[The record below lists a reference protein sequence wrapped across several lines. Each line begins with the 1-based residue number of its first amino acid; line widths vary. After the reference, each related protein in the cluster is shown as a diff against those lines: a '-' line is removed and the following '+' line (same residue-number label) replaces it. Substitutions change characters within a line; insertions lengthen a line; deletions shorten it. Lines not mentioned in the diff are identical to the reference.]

1 MTKSMAIMLVAAVI
15 IMFVILLIVFP
26 VRRRLLP
33 LIFVLI
39 GMIWTFGFMG
49 WLGIDLTMATMATL
63 PILIGL
69 GTDFGVQFLNRYEE
83 EYKNNGQNTTQAIT
97 TTAGHS
103 GMAVGIASIVMIL
116 SFLTMLISKAPM
128 LQYFGIT
135 LAIGVL
141 MCYIVEFAL
150 TFATVAL
157 LDQRQNFKQTAKL
170 NTNNSWL
177 NNTLAN
183 YAKWV
188 MKHAGV
194 ITVIGVLIGGIGFFF
209 ESHISIETNL
219 IKMIPQDLPALK
231 ANKRVIKEVGS
242 TTNFTYLVKSDDVR
256 SKDNLEAVNEFGKQV
271 QSKYGSKDI
280 LDVSSLPQTLGT
292 ATLTENQAK
301 LNASISQMPTIIRQ
315 NLISKNHQYAT
326 VTFKINPR
334 LNSDQSLK
342 LMNKITK
349 DAKNVSGDV
358 VISPAGSTSMMLKGI
373 KNMTAN
379 HELIIIA
386 GLVTIFIVLML
397 VYRHFH
403 YAIYP
408 LLPIIIV
415 LGLSPMTLKLLGIS
429 YNPVTISL
437 SSLILGI
444 GTEFTILVLERYIE
458 ERKKGADNER
468 SIETAMKS
476 VGQAITVSGLTVI
489 AGFTTL
495 TFVNFPVLRSF
506 GFITVLD
513 TAYALISTLTILP
526 AIIYLLRPRKKK
538 KRSKNDWNPSRNSL
552 THITGY
558 RRDLI

>member
-1 MTKSMAIMLVAAVI
+1 MTVGHHKASIAGQPAIGGTVGKQMTKSMAIMLVAAVI

-219 IKMIPQDLPALK
+219 IKMIPQDLPA
-231 ANKRVIKEVGS
+231 
-242 TTNFTYLVKSDDVR
+242 
-256 SKDNLEAVNEFGKQV
+256 
-271 QSKYGSKDI
+271 
-280 LDVSSLPQTLGT
+280 
-292 ATLTENQAK
+292 
-301 LNASISQMPTIIRQ
+301 
-315 NLISKNHQYAT
+315 
-326 VTFKINPR
+326 
-334 LNSDQSLK
+334 
-342 LMNKITK
+342 
-349 DAKNVSGDV
+349 
-358 VISPAGSTSMMLKGI
+358 
-373 KNMTAN
+373 
-379 HELIIIA
+379 
-386 GLVTIFIVLML
+386 
-397 VYRHFH
+397 
-403 YAIYP
+403 
-408 LLPIIIV
+408 
-415 LGLSPMTLKLLGIS
+415 
-429 YNPVTISL
+429 
-437 SSLILGI
+437 
-444 GTEFTILVLERYIE
+444 
-458 ERKKGADNER
+458 
-468 SIETAMKS
+468 
-476 VGQAITVSGLTVI
+476 
-489 AGFTTL
+489 
-495 TFVNFPVLRSF
+495 
-506 GFITVLD
+506 
-513 TAYALISTLTILP
+513 
-526 AIIYLLRPRKKK
+526 
-538 KRSKNDWNPSRNSL
+538 
-552 THITGY
+552 
-558 RRDLI
+558 